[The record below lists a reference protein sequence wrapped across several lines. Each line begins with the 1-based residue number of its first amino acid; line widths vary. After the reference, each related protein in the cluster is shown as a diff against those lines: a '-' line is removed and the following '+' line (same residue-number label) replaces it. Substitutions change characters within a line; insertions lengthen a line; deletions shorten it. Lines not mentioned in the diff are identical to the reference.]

1 MSAGARFSLPRLSEL
16 GDLLT
21 IFYLIGSRRKPVSI
35 SAKKW
40 LNPKK
45 IFFGLQNF
53 QYSNKQYS
61 PILCYD
67 LLVVTSRRTN
77 MRNFWHCVTAS
88 TIWLYQK
95 IPKSSEL
102 STDTKKNFFS
112 RDFHLKMRFNTF
124 WIDFEKK
131 IFFWK
136 FSIFFSIFDRFWPKN
151 RFLKKKIQKKFFFQ
165 KIFRAL

>member
-1 MSAGARFSLPRLSEL
+1 MGKNFRFWDFRFRIRFKTFWIDSDEKKFWPKVLKLVSAGARFSLPRLSEL
-16 GDLLT
+16 GDCLT

-35 SAKKW
+35 SAKER

-77 MRNFWHCVTAS
+77 MRNLWHCVTAS

-102 STDTKKNFFS
+102 STD
-112 RDFHLKMRFNTF
+112 M
-124 WIDFEKK
+124 KK
-131 IFFWK
+131 IFFLR
-136 FSIFFSIFDRFWPKN
+136 FSS
-151 RFLKKKIQKKFFFQ
+151 
-165 KIFRAL
+165 